1 MEGPSRHGGAIA
13 APLPEAVRNRITHLP
28 DLDNAALKA
37 AWRQAWGE
45 DPPKA
50 ARKGFLMLG
59 TAWRWQA
66 DHFGGFHPE
75 LARRFA
81 ALTDQCADASHDYK
95 LPPAAA
101 SNAARPV
108 PGTRLIRDWQGAR
121 HEVHVT
127 EQGYLWRG
135 RTYGSLSGVA
145 KAITGVQR
153 NGPAFFGLRRSSK
166 KASS

>member
-1 MEGPSRHGGAIA
+1 MA
-13 APLPEAVRNRITHLP
+13 AALPEAIRDGIARLP

-37 AWRQAWGE
+37 AWRQAWGV

-59 TAWRWQA
+59 IAWRWQA
-66 DHFGGFHPE
+66 DHFVGPNPE
-75 LARRFA
+75 LARRLA
-81 ALTDQCADASHDYK
+81 ALTGQRVDASHDHK

-101 SNAARPV
+101 SNAARPA
-108 PGTRLIRDWQGAR
+108 PGTRLIRDWQGIR

-135 RTYGSLSGVA
+135 KSYGSLSGIA
-145 KAITGVQR
+145 KDTTGTNR
-153 NGPAFFGLRRSSK
+153 KGPAFFGLRQTAGQ
-166 KASS
+166 KAS